1 MKQPVLLYDG
11 ECRYCVEW
19 ADRLRSMDPDH
30 AIALVAA
37 AERDRL
43 PGVPFIEPDA
53 LDRAIHLV
61 LPDGRVLV
69 GADAVVAV
77 LRRLPR
83 WRWLAGAFRIPGVG
97 LLADRVYRWTAARRH
112 RLR

>member
-1 MKQPVLLYDG
+1 
-11 ECRYCVEW
+11 
-19 ADRLRSMDPDH
+19 MDADH
-30 AIALVAA
+30 AIVLLAA

-43 PGVPFIEPDA
+43 PGVPFIEPEA

-69 GADAVVAV
+69 GADAVFAV
-77 LRRLPR
+77 LRQLPR
-83 WRWLAGAFRIPGVG
+83 WRWLAGMVRIPGVG
-97 LLADRVYRWTAARRH
+97 LLADRLYRWIAARRH